1 MRPSQLLGTVA
12 FISVQLCASALFA
25 EERYLC
31 TSKATG
37 GVAYSDM
44 TGEWEGTKFISN
56 SETFI
61 VTDTYE
67 GDDLDANASFYII
80 RVGQDFA
87 SGYCEEGFGTTDVLR
102 CNRFGPFYLNRRT
115 LRFMDFYAFGYID
128 GVDDKA
134 NTPSV
139 AIGECAR
146 Y

>member
-1 MRPSQLLGTVA
+1 MSLNQLLGTVV
-12 FISVQLCASALFA
+12 FISVQLCGSVLFA

-37 GVAYSDM
+37 GVAYSDV
-44 TGEWEGTKFISN
+44 TREWEGTKFIN
-56 SETFI
+56 NTQAFI
-61 VTDTYE
+61 ITDTY
-67 GDDLDANASFYII
+67 GGGGFVPKSSFYII
-80 RVGQDFA
+80 TVGNDFA
-87 SGYCEEGFGTTDVLR
+87 SGYCEEGFGASDILR

-128 GVDDKA
+128 GVDDGA

-146 Y
+146 F